1 MKYLIDTNICI
12 YLIKRKPP
20 EVIQKLK
27 RLHMDTIGISA
38 ITVSELEYG
47 IEKSAHTEQNRIAL
61 LEFLVPFTIL
71 DYDQEASSE
80 YGRIRTAL
88 EKKGKPIGAMDLLI
102 AAHAKS
108 KGLILVT
115 NNEKEFK
122 RVEGLQVENWVKSN
136 KK

>member
-12 YLIKRKPP
+12 YLIKQKPP
-20 EVIQKLK
+20 EVVKKLK
-27 RLHMDTIGISA
+27 HMHMDTIAISA

-47 IEKSAHTEQNRIAL
+47 IEKSGHTEQNRIAL

-115 NNEKEFK
+115 NNEREFE
-122 RVEGLQVENWVKSN
+122 RVEGLKVENWVKAN

>member
-12 YLIKRKPP
+12 YLIKKKPP
-20 EVIQKLK
+20 EVIKKLRK
-27 RLHMDTIGISA
+27 MKVDTVGISA

-47 IEKSAHTEQNRIAL
+47 IEKSSYPDRNRIAL

-71 DYDQEASSE
+71 EYDQSASME
-80 YGRIRTAL
+80 YGRIRVGL
-88 EKKGKPIGAMDLLI
+88 EKKGKMIGAMDLLI

-122 RVEGLQVENWVKSN
+122 RVKGLKVENWVAQKRG
-136 KK
+136 